1 MGNAPNVVH
10 HGTGTHYTVVIVA
23 ATAKLYPELKNS
35 SGKRHS
41 ALPMLASSISPVYH
55 CDPLSILDHIAVS
68 HPGAL
73 VY

>member
-10 HGTGTHYTVVIVA
+10 HGAGTHYTVVIVV

-41 ALPMLASSISPVYH
+41 ALPMLASSISLVYH
-55 CDPLSILDHIAVS
+55 YGPLSILDHIAVS
-68 HPGAL
+68 HLQVL